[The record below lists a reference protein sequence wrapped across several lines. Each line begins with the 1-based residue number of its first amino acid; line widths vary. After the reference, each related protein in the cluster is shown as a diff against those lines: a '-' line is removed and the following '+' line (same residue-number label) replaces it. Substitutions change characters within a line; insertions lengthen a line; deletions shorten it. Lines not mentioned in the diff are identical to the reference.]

1 MKCKVRDSGSRCLV
15 CLRPPVVVVVL
26 EGESV
31 FLCLRHSRRFSH
43 DCRSIG
49 GVVEDLWVQGWK
61 GK

>member
-31 FLCLRHSRRFSH
+31 FLCLRHSRRFSR
-43 DCRSIG
+43 DFRSAG
-49 GVVEDLWVQGWK
+49 GVVEVVVSQVGE
-61 GK
+61 G